1 MRAGPI
7 ITKFACDRILKEVC
21 NQTVDDVAA
30 GICPIMETIVV
41 NLLQLLFG
49 FHVRISRKQFWYPLI
64 INQFTAM
71 R

>member
-7 ITKFACDRILKEVC
+7 ITKFACDRILKEVF

-49 FHVRISRKQFWYPLI
+49 FHGRAVSSSGIR
-64 INQFTAM
+64 
-71 R
+71 